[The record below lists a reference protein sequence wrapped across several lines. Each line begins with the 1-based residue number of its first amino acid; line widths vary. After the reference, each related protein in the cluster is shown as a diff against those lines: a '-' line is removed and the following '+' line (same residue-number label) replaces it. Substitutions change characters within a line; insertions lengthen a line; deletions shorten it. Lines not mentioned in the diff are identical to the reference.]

1 MKFQTT
7 IPKKGIFA
15 FSSLLIQDGRQIK
28 TIVVS
33 DQNLVKERYMKV
45 KLSQFRENWKNFRN
59 QGIINLS

>member
-33 DQNLVKERYMKV
+33 DQNLVKERFMKV
-45 KLSQFRENWKNFRN
+45 KLSQFRENWKNF
-59 QGIINLS
+59 